1 MVDNAALSL
10 LPLRRNVTEEDIR
23 RQEALRLVESAKAQL
38 RCECMRPESWET
50 RAASL
55 AGLHSPEEVFRP
67 GLLRPR
73 QLREWVASHCLASNP
88 NLSLSGC

>member
-1 MVDNAALSL
+1 M
-10 LPLRRNVTEEDIR
+10 TEEDIR
-23 RQEALRLVESAKAQL
+23 RQEALRLVESAKAQM

-50 RAASL
+50 HAASL

-73 QLREWVASHCLASNP
+73 QLRVGSI
-88 NLSLSGC
+88 SLSGFESQSVTFWLLEFWQVMQLS